1 MDVDQ
6 PPKPDDS
13 GDTAAV
19 HKPSQ
24 RSRTASDTSTTPEG
38 SIISTRTLRSE
49 DLEFVTENGRT
60 YANEIYFL
68 PCDQAEQDRLA
79 IQHQVFL
86 HALKGK
92 LTTTPITH
100 HTRRVLDLGTGPG
113 DWAVAMA
120 KQYPHLEVVGIDMAV
135 WDLGEADT
143 EANRVIWELDDL
155 DVWGVDTDVDDL
167 TLRLEQYDLLHDVT
181 HRNPTEIEAPSRARR
196 QNSQP
201 PLQPQTQS
209 HRDSPEASSPSTSHE
224 PSVLESELRPGWN
237 FSSPFDLIHLRNMKG
252 AFGYWDEVYAEIYK
266 NLRPGGYVEVADY
279 EVLPPDLLNRGVAQ
293 EDSTTTYHL
302 PTVRR
307 LFLTMME
314 ASFKAG
320 RPLGLFYM
328 HRTFLED
335 AGFKDVRT
343 TAYVNVPVGQWP
355 EDEEQ
360 RRLGKM
366 FLVVLMESL
375 EAHVLR
381 LATKWGD
388 RERVW
393 GEEEVREQI
402 EVAKG
407 EILEWKGGEGEG
419 GMDVKLKG
427 WCAGFRWVV
436 GRKPGG

>member
-1 MDVDQ
+1 MLTLNG
-6 PPKPDDS
+6 DS
-13 GDTAAV
+13 
-19 HKPSQ
+19 
-24 RSRTASDTSTTPEG
+24 
-38 SIISTRTLRSE
+38 ISTRTLRSE
-49 DLEFVTENGRT
+49 DLEIVTENGRT
-60 YANEIYFL
+60 YGNQTYFL

-86 HALKGK
+86 QALKGK

-113 DWAVAMA
+113 DWAVDMA
-120 KQYPHLEVVGIDMAV
+120 KHYPHLEVVGVDMAV
-135 WDLGEADT
+135 WDLDATEGDT
-143 EANRVIWELDDL
+143 CSGRVTWELDDL
-155 DVWGVDTDVDDL
+155 DVWGVDADMDEL
-167 TLRLEQYDLLHDVT
+167 ISRLDQYDPFHDVT
-181 HRNPTEIEAPSRARR
+181 HRNPTGTETHPPARR
-196 QNSQP
+196 QNSQTQ
-201 PLQPQTQS
+201 LQPQAHPLHDTNTA
-209 HRDSPEASSPSTSHE
+209 ASSSNFLE
-224 PSVLESELRPGWN
+224 PSVLESEARPGWN

-279 EVLPPDLLNRGVAQ
+279 EVLPPDLLNRGIAD
-293 EDSTTTYHL
+293 ENSETPYHL
-302 PTVRR
+302 PTVRK

-328 HRTFLED
+328 HKTFLED

-360 RRLGKM
+360 KRLGKM

-375 EAHVLR
+375 EAHLLR

-393 GEEEVREQI
+393 TEQEVREHI
-402 EVAKG
+402 ELAKA
-407 EILEWKGGEGEG
+407 EILEWRGGEGGG
-419 GMDVKLKG
+419 GMDVKIKG

-436 GRKPGG
+436 GRKPSG